1 MSEQVEI
8 YIGDVQLP
16 SPTRDLRNPAA
27 AGEDLVDVAS
37 AKLAAIGTKIASLF
51 AAMRPDS
58 SIFEGDQGAEG
69 FEVEVGFS
77 VEVGPGGALK
87 LILSPKVG
95 MSCKAK
101 MTWKK

>member
-1 MSEQVEI
+1 VSEQVEI

-16 SPTRDLRNPAA
+16 TRDLRNP
-27 AGEDLVDVAS
+27 GQGGDLVDVAS